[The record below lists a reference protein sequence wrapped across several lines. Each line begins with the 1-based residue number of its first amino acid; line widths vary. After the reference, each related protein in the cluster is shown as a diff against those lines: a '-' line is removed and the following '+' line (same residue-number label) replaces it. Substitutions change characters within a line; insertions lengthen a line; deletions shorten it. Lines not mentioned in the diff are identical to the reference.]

1 MKCNYHKTMK
11 DQGTFCSFCLTWES
25 FNIFTLFF
33 FYVHILKKN
42 PETTV
47 LKMATRAVKKGLS
60 LQVAILIQR
69 QDN

>member
-33 FYVHILKKN
+33 FSMYTFKKKFRDYCTEN
-42 PETTV
+42 GYKSCKEGTKPPGSYPNS
-47 LKMATRAVKKGLS
+47 KTR
-60 LQVAILIQR
+60 
-69 QDN
+69 